1 MDKYRLDPQ
10 FGISVDYWSNSMQT
24 FVICDNLFSQGEQGA
39 SDDIEM
45 NDCLNSSHIIGEEDF
60 MVNDKDVACLF
71 LRFKNCTGN
80 IIILSSE
87 DANNSVDQS

>member
-60 MVNDKDVACLF
+60 MVNDKDVTCLF